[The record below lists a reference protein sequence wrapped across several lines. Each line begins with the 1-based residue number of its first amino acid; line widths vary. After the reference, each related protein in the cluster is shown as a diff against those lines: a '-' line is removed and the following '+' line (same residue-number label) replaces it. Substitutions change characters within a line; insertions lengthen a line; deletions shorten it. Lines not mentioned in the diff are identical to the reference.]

1 MNVGQKIPQISLP
14 AVDGS
19 QFDTTSLLGKKYLL
33 TFFRFATCPFCNMR
47 MAELIQLKK
56 EFGDN
61 FEIVAIFQSEMEHL
75 KKHSNKHLASFPILA
90 DPEKQYYEMFD
101 VHNSLSGMFKGMIM
115 RMPTVIKGMS
125 RGYIPLE
132 ISSRLLI
139 MPLSLL
145 VDEQG
150 IIQSVYQGKDEGD
163 HLPLDRVVTFAKK

>member
-1 MNVGQKIPQISLP
+1 MNIGQKIPQISLP
-14 AVDGS
+14 AVNGS
-19 QFDTTSLLGKKYLL
+19 QFDTTSLHGKKYLL

-47 MAELIQLKK
+47 MAELVRLKK
-56 EFGDN
+56 ELGDN
-61 FEIVAIFQSEMEHL
+61 FEIVAIFQSEIEHL
-75 KKHSNKHLASFPILA
+75 KKHSNKHFAKFPILA
-90 DPEKQYYEMFD
+90 DPKKQYYEIFD
-101 VHNSLSGMFKGMIM
+101 VNNSLLGMFKGMIM
-115 RMPTVIKGMS
+115 RMPTVITGMF

-163 HLPLDRVVTFAKK
+163 HLPLDRVITFAK